1 MNPPDG
7 TDRGVL
13 RLLTGNP
20 EPSPVDR
27 DAAWARL
34 TAEIEAAARP
44 VRQPRRRLVVAAAAV
59 VIAALVAVAVMVRP
73 GGPTPAEAAL
83 GELARATRAL
93 APEDLPVGSYT
104 YSLTE
109 SVQLTGG
116 AVSPDGPVI
125 AYLLPVTTEAW
136 WRGDTARIA
145 TSVGTPVFFDPALE
159 SAYYAAG
166 LDAEDRVG
174 TTTTDVVTGVTNR
187 LDPADWS
194 TDPETLRLQLEREVA
209 VPAATGAPV
218 EPMLLELVEG
228 LLAPDLRAPPALRAA
243 LLDVVASLPVDVLAD
258 RNTVVVTLD
267 GTDEALGRT
276 RASLTFDARGH
287 LLESVLV
294 AVDGVPDA
302 GIPAGTA
309 VERLVQG
316 PPAIVAAPGLRP

>member
-7 TDRGVL
+7 IDRGVL

-20 EPSPVDR
+20 EPSPADR

-34 TAEIEAAARP
+34 AAEIDAAARP
-44 VRQPRRRLVVAAAAV
+44 VRRPRRRLVAALAAAV
-59 VIAALVAVAVMVRP
+59 IAVLVAVGVIIRP

-93 APEDLPVGSYT
+93 APEDLPAGSYA

-125 AYLLPVTTEAW
+125 TYLLPVTTEAW
-136 WRGDTARIA
+136 WQGDTASIT

-159 SAYYAAG
+159 AAYYTAG
-166 LDAEDRVG
+166 LDAEDGVG

-194 TDPETLRLQLEREVA
+194 TDPETLRLQLERELA
-209 VPAATGAPV
+209 VPTAAGAPV
-218 EPMLLELVEG
+218 EPMLFELVEA

-243 LLDVVASLPVDVLAD
+243 LLEVVASLPVEVAGEGD
-258 RNTVVVTLD
+258 TVIVTLSS
-267 GTDEALGRT
+267 TDEALGRT
-276 RASLTFDARGH
+276 SASLTFDARGH

-309 VERLVQG
+309 VERLVQD
-316 PPAIVAAPGLRP
+316 PPAVVAAPGLRP